1 VPVPQTRDRRY
12 LLREEDYMA
21 LYLFCFARSDL
32 IGEVE
37 GPAADGHHALRLFRH
52 LPDVGAVVSEVPEE
66 DFCGPGAELRMQDL
80 AWVGPRALRHEA
92 VVERVM
98 RDSPVLPVRFGTLFS
113 SQESLAEF
121 LDVHHKTIAQFLE
134 QVSGQDEWS
143 VKGLLDRQQAA
154 QALISATLVA
164 RHEELATLP
173 PGRRYFEE
181 QRRRAATE
189 RELSLWLKET
199 CRQVASGLLRQASN
213 FCECPVVLRETADSG
228 VELVLNWAF
237 LLPRSA
243 TTAFRAQIGELN
255 AHHARRGL
263 TLELSG
269 PWPPYR
275 FVPPL
280 AVEGAT

>member
-1 VPVPQTRDRRY
+1 
-12 LLREEDYMA
+12 MA
-21 LYLFCFARSDL
+21 LYLFCFARSEL
-32 IGEVE
+32 VGEMEGVSVE
-37 GPAADGHHALRLFRH
+37 GWGAPRLFCH
-52 LPDVGAVVSEVPEE
+52 FPDICAVVSEIPEE
-66 DFCGPGAELRMQDL
+66 DFCGPGAELRMQEL
-80 AWVGPRALRHEA
+80 AWVGPRAFRHEA

-121 LDVHHKTIAQFLE
+121 LELHHKAILQFLE

-143 VKGLLDRQQAA
+143 VKGRLDRRQAV
-154 QALISATLVA
+154 QSLRSANLAA
-164 RHEELATLP
+164 RQEKLATLP

-181 QRRRAATE
+181 QRARAATE

-199 CRQVASGLLRQASN
+199 CRQVTSLLMSEASN
-213 FCECPVVLRETADSG
+213 FCECPVVLRETSESG
-228 VELVLNWAF
+228 VELVSNWAF

-243 TTAFRAQIGELN
+243 TMAFRAQIGELS
-255 AHHARRGL
+255 AHYAKEGL
-263 TLELSG
+263 AFELSG

-280 AVEGAT
+280 GMEEAG